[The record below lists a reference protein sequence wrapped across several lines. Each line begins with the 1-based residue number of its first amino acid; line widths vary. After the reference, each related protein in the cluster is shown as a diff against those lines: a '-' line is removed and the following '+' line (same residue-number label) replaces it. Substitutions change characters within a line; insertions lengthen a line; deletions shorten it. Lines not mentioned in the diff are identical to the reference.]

1 MFCRPLCLHQPGG
14 PSVCVSASYNAAA
27 DVMVASFRPK
37 PTLNLDGATSST
49 PSTYS
54 QADAT
59 SQSASESASVS
70 VQVPTHF
77 CYVRTARPAE
87 AEGTSSTTSWEQQGA
102 MVGHRS
108 QTVLSRTAIV
118 NEWTGAV
125 AGQSCLLASGD
136 EGSNSVWLWDVASLT
151 AKQRLSPHPSPV
163 LDVRTARIANA
174 GVDILGCISERKLQL
189 YKRSSPTQ

>member
-1 MFCRPLCLHQPGG
+1 MFCRPVCLYQPGG
-14 PSVCVSASYNAAA
+14 PSVCVSVSYNAAV

-37 PTLNLDGATSST
+37 PTLNDGATSST
-49 PSTYS
+49 PSTFS
-54 QADAT
+54 QEST
-59 SQSASESASVS
+59 PSVPSESASVS
-70 VQVPTHF
+70 VNVPTHF
-77 CYVRTARPAE
+77 CYVRTSRPA
-87 AEGTSSTTSWEQQGA
+87 AEGSSSTTSWEQQGA

-136 EGSNSVWLWDVASLT
+136 EGSNSVWLWDLASPT
-151 AKQRLSPHPSPV
+151 AKQMLSPHPSPV
-163 LDVRTARIANA
+163 LDVRTAHIANA

-189 YKRSSPTQ
+189 YRRSSSTQ